1 MATILVVEDEKNI
14 QLLTKAHLKNYYNVI
29 TANNGQEAIDIFYS
43 EHIDLIVADI
53 MMPKMDGYEMVKILR
68 EYQND
73 VPVIFLTAKASFD
86 DKREGFASGID
97 DYMTKP
103 VNYEELVWRIEAL
116 LRRANI
122 NSSQQITIGDITC
135 DANSYCIIKSD
146 GDTID
151 LPKKEF
157 ELLYKLLSY
166 PNQIFT
172 KDQLL
177 SDIWGIDTDSDDST
191 IKTHINR
198 LRNKLDGVNDF
209 EIVTV
214 RGLGYKL
221 EIK

>member
-1 MATILVVEDEKNI
+1 MATVLIVEDEKNI
-14 QLLTKAHLKNYYNVI
+14 QLLTKAHLKNHYNVI
-29 TANNGQEAIDIFYS
+29 TASNGQEAIDLFYS

-53 MMPKMDGYEMVKILR
+53 MMPKMDGYEMVRILR

-73 VPVIFLTAKASFD
+73 VPVIFLTAKAGFD

-103 VNYEELVWRIEAL
+103 VNYDELIWRIEAL

-135 DANSYCIIKSD
+135 DANSYCITKGD
-146 GDTID
+146 GEVID

-198 LRNKLDGVNDF
+198 IRNKLDGIDAF

-221 EIK
+221 EI

>member
-1 MATILVVEDEKNI
+1 MATVLIVEDEKNI
-14 QLLTKAHLKNYYNVI
+14 QLLTKAHLKNHYNVI
-29 TANNGQEAIDIFYS
+29 TASNGQEAIDLFYS

-53 MMPKMDGYEMVKILR
+53 MMPKMDGYEMVRILR

-73 VPVIFLTAKASFD
+73 VPVIFLTAKAGFD

-103 VNYEELVWRIEAL
+103 VNYDELIWRIEAL

-135 DANSYCIIKSD
+135 DANSYCITKGD
-146 GDTID
+146 GEVID

-198 LRNKLDGVNDF
+198 IRNKLDGIDAF